1 MARYWIRNRGRVQ
14 GPFSEERIQG
24 LLRRGRFS
32 RHFHVSEDRKNW
44 YPAGDFPELFA
55 EAGGPEPDDEDGHF
69 RSGGSPFDDDEDD
82 DYDDPP
88 ERSRRKTQRASKP
101 QATRRRTSVPD
112 DDDDD
117 IRDEHDDDDEDW
129 EGDDTDGVLTG
140 LVDWIESNVKV
151 LAVVLLLVLG
161 VLSWFAFMKEDFTQD
176 TADLKTLQGYHS
188 QIVRAHQTGAAADQW
203 IPMME
208 RILTELAPL
217 VERLDENASAMDHV
231 KQKLLFVAR
240 DDIPRMLKELPVNK
254 QDAAQR
260 VMQQLEL
267 VDNMIQ
273 QQTRF
278 SEAGSLTAP
287 QLIPPRA
294 PQPNP
299 PPAGQ
304 TPLGE
309 APPGATPPAEAPG
322 TNNSGTNSTGASSP
336 GTNSPG
342 TGNPASSIPGTGR
355 P

>member
-32 RHFHVSEDRKNW
+32 RHFHVSEDRKSW

-55 EAGGPEPDDEDGHF
+55 EAGGPEPDDDGGHF

-88 ERSRRKTQRASKP
+88 ERPRRKTQRGSKT
-101 QATRRRTSVPD
+101 QGARRRAAVPD

-129 EGDDTDGVLTG
+129 EDDDTDGVLTG
-140 LVDWIESNVKV
+140 LVDWIEANVKV
-151 LAVVLLLVLG
+151 LAVVLMLVLG
-161 VLSWFAFMKEDFTQD
+161 MLSWFVFMKEDFTQD
-176 TADLKTLQGYHS
+176 TADLKALQGFHS
-188 QIVRAHQTGAAADQW
+188 QIVRAHQTGTAADQW

-208 RILTELAPL
+208 RILTELAPM
-217 VERLDENASAMDHV
+217 VDRLDENASAMDHV

-240 DDIPRMLKELPVNK
+240 DDIPRMLKELPANK

-267 VDNMIQ
+267 VDKMIQ

-278 SEAGSLTAP
+278 SEADTMMAP
-287 QLIPPRA
+287 QMIPRRA

-299 PPAGQ
+299 PPDGDVPPGQ
-304 TPLGE
+304 TPTGDV
-309 APPGATPPAEAPG
+309 PPGATPPAEAPG
-322 TNNSGTNSTGASSP
+322 TNSSGTASP
-336 GTNSPG
+336 G
-342 TGNPASSIPGTGR
+342 SSIPGTGR